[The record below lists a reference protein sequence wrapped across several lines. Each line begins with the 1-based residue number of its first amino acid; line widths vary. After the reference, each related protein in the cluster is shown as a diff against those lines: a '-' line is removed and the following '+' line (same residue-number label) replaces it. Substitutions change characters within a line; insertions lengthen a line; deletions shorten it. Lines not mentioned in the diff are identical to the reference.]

1 MTARRLQAS
10 AMPLILAAAL
20 AAPSAADI
28 AGIAGAAARLSAAPA
43 PMAAAPAAAATHRVG
58 IPSAD
63 GKPLPYS
70 LEIPTD
76 WQVQPSKELGG
87 VFVGPAG
94 ISQPKDDPRMIFVR
108 ESSASLADPA
118 AVAANIKKNQP
129 ADASWTAPLVEVR
142 ELSGVRGVVLRMD
155 SGSGELARS
164 TLVLKMPLGQGS
176 LDFMASA
183 PRAEFE
189 RRLAG
194 YRAVLFSIQ
203 PAH

>member
-20 AAPSAADI
+20 AAPCAA
-28 AGIAGAAARLSAAPA
+28 ATGGTGGAAASRSAAPA
-43 PMAAAPAAAATHRVG
+43 PAAASAAAATHRVG

-118 AVAANIKKNQP
+118 TVAANIKKNQP

-142 ELSGVRGVVLRMD
+142 ELSGVRGVVVRMD

-176 LDFMASA
+176 LDFIASA